1 LPWRFGR
8 SDRLDLVLLRIRDAR
23 LDECDALSALCLRSK
38 AHWGYD
44 AAFVAACAPYLRVEP
59 HLVETGC
66 AFVAEDDTNRILGV
80 CQIDPGG
87 NSGTLDLL
95 FIEPGAIGSGAGRAL
110 FDEAVRRMTA
120 RGEAQMTIL
129 SDPDA
134 RGFYERMGARFI
146 EDRPSDVFEGRKLP
160 WLEFEIA

>member
-1 LPWRFGR
+1 MALWAAQPSRHR
-8 SDRLDLVLLRIRDAR
+8 LLRIRDAR
-23 LDECDALSALCLRSK
+23 LSECAALSALCLRSK
-38 AHWGYD
+38 AHWGYN

-66 AFVAEDDTNRILGV
+66 AFVAESESGRTLGV

-87 NSGTLDLL
+87 KGGTLDLL
-95 FIEPGAIGSGAGRAL
+95 FVEPDAIGSGAGRAL
-110 FDEAVRRMTA
+110 FDEAVRRMKA

-134 RGFYERMGARFI
+134 RSFYEHVGAKFI